1 MTDPRNSQSEDETK
15 TFDMYHFFSR
25 KDMVLAAIVIV
36 FLILTGLYFALTRWS
51 VI

>member
-1 MTDPRNSQSEDETK
+1 MTEPHNSKSDDETR

-36 FLILTGLYFALTRWS
+36 FLILAGLYFALTKWS